1 MITLPR
7 YNLLIR
13 YALLIIML
21 FCSFYTYAQKD
32 YSKEINEVLEK
43 QDINAGKKLIKKI
56 KPEDISLLA
65 DRNLTYYY
73 YLKAFVEKENNDNE
87 AAMKSLLIVQN
98 LIETKVGIYNERF
111 IYVEILNALGEI
123 SEDCGKVDDALLYY
137 EEGLVK
143 SLAFWSMEDET
154 MQDLLK
160 SLRNNASVIFKKQGH
175 DEMAH
180 FLAMEKPLDYEGTF
194 DQADD
199 MLSEAIKLKN
209 EGEPE
214 KALKLLDQAKDIFS
228 KCGEQGAEMMQPLHR
243 IYLYC
248 YAAKGDTENIDKLL
262 KTKKKLI
269 FYDGAKSYL
278 ASDMAV
284 IIATFL
290 LTHHD
295 LKTAKKYYNF
305 LTREYDKSTPED
317 VAKVNEYKNTLDFF
331 EREYSLIDSL
341 TQKRNSYIEKNYDWG
356 VTSLLLANEYIRI
369 RDYSIAN
376 NLCQEV
382 YAVSSK
388 LDNDP
393 QGLHNAVLQN
403 LADYNMQEA
412 LDFKLAERYLKE
424 QLLVY
429 DKFNVPQNSEARG
442 WVYNK
447 LAIVYMR
454 SEQYKLGD
462 EAIAK
467 AENIL
472 VPIYTKESET
482 YTTILHNRGRLA
494 QLQGKLDLARQL
506 FTQSNELRIRVVGA
520 PLERTIQYLNEV
532 EQAIKEKL

>member
-1 MITLPR
+1 MFPK
-7 YNLLIR
+7 YYLLTR
-13 YALLIIML
+13 FVVLLVML
-21 FCSFYTYAQKD
+21 LYPLCVDAQKD

-43 QDINAGKKLIKKI
+43 KDLNAGKKLIKKI
-56 KPEDISLLA
+56 KPEDILSL
-65 DRNLTYYY
+65 DDSNQTYYY
-73 YLKAFVEKENNDNE
+73 YLKAFIEKENNDNE
-87 AAMKSLLIVQN
+87 AAIKSLLIVQN

-111 IYVEILNALGEI
+111 IYVETLNALGEI
-123 SEDCGKVDDALLYY
+123 SEDCGKIDDALLYY

-154 MQDLLK
+154 MQDLVK
-160 SLRNNASVIFKKQGH
+160 SLRNNASAIFKKQGH

-199 MLSEAIKLKN
+199 MLSQAIKLNN
-209 EGEPE
+209 EGKPG
-214 KALKLLDQAKDIFS
+214 KALRLLDQAKEIFS
-228 KCGEQGAEMMQPLHR
+228 NCGEQGAEMMQPLHR

-269 FYDGAKSYL
+269 FYDEAKSYL
-278 ASDMAV
+278 ASDMAE

-295 LKTAKKYYNF
+295 LKTATKYYKF
-305 LTREYDKSTPED
+305 LTREYDKSNPED

-341 TQKRNSYIEKNYDWG
+341 TQKRNSYIEQNYDWG

-382 YAVSSK
+382 YAVSSM

-403 LADYNMQEA
+403 LADYNMQET
-412 LDFKLAERYLKE
+412 LDFKLAERYLNE

-454 SEQYKLGD
+454 SEQYNMGD

-494 QLQGKLDLARQL
+494 QLQGKLELARQL
-506 FTQSNELRIRVVGA
+506 FTQSNELRIKIVGA